1 MSFKDININFN
12 YRSDENDITR
22 DFYIPVL
29 YESRKYKRA
38 VGYFST
44 SALLK
49 MSVGLVEMERNN
61 GKVQIICSPKL
72 SREDIEAI
80 NKGYESRE
88 KIFSHCL
95 ECSLREPLNYFEEE
109 RLNIVA
115 TMIAEGMLEL
125 KIAFMEDENGINLYH
140 EKIGVFEDELGNK
153 IAFTGSSNE
162 TENAL
167 ESNFESIYVFCDWKE
182 SENFVET
189 TEDNFDRMWMDSTN
203 KLKIIPFPDVVIDKL
218 MQYKKETIDRQIDE
232 KEFGLNKE
240 ESTKKIF
247 KIPDNVSLRNY
258 QEEAIENWKKQNCRG
273 IFSMCTGSGK
283 SFTALACMVELAQE
297 KKEKLATFIVCP
309 YIHLV
314 GQWEEDVVEWG
325 CIPIIAH
332 SKSLDKNWKENLTK
346 AYKRFKRDGRPFIC
360 ITTNDTFAGDEIQN
374 IITRFNEEENV
385 LLIVDEAH
393 NFGAKRLSRLLPENV
408 NYRIALSATIERH
421 MDKKGTGKIFDYFG
435 DECVVYGLEQAIKE
449 GTLCPYNYY
458 PILVYLEED
467 ELNQYME
474 LTKKLSR
481 FIVEENGKTKISEE
495 GQLLLFKR
503 ARLLAG
509 ARNKRSTLKKYLE
522 KYQRDDSILVY
533 CGATSMEDEE
543 TGELVRQID
552 GITDMI
558 NQKMDMRAHKF
569 TSEENLKERQ
579 QIKEYFQS
587 GIYQVITA
595 IKCLDEGVNI
605 PGIKTAFIMSSS
617 RNPKEFIQ
625 RRGRLLRKSSNKEI
639 AEIYD
644 FITLPRDLK
653 MVDYED
659 FEKDKSIVVGE
670 LFRINEFGTLANNNI
685 IAKSQ
690 MTDIM
695 NAYNVYFDIENEMK
709 KMEDYYD

>member
-1 MSFKDININFN
+1 MSFKDIDINFN
-12 YRSDENDITR
+12 YRSDSSNITR

-29 YESRKYKRA
+29 YESKIYKRA
-38 VGYFST
+38 VGFFST

-49 MSVGLVEMERNN
+49 MSIGLAEMERNN
-61 GKVQIICSPKL
+61 GKVQIICSPRL
-72 SREDIEAI
+72 SPEDIEAI

-88 KIFSHCL
+88 QIINRCL
-95 ECSLREPLNYFEEE
+95 ECSLDEPLNYFQEE

-140 EKIGVFEDELGNK
+140 EKIGIFEDELGNK

-167 ESNFESIYVFCDWKE
+167 ESNFESIYVFCDWKNQE
-182 SENFVET
+182 EFVNT
-189 TEDNFDRMWMDSTN
+189 TENNFDRLWTNTTN
-203 KLKIIPFPDVVIDKL
+203 KLKVIPFPQIVMEKLMKYKKDNIDWEIDK
-218 MQYKKETIDRQIDE
+218 
-232 KEFGLNKE
+232 KEFEFINSNNE
-240 ESTKKIF
+240 QKIF
-247 KIPDNVSLRNY
+247 KIPENVSLRYY
-258 QEEAIENWKKQNCRG
+258 QKQAIENWEKQNYRG

-283 SFTALACMVELAQE
+283 SFTALACMVKLAN
-297 KKEKLATFIVCP
+297 KVNEKLATFVVCP

-314 GQWEEDVVEWG
+314 GQWEEDVINWG

-332 SKSLDKNWKENLTK
+332 SKSPDKKWKDNLVK
-346 AYKRFKRDGRPFIC
+346 AYKRFKRDGEPFIC
-360 ITTNDTFAGDEIQN
+360 LTTNDTFASVDIQN
-374 IITRFNEEENV
+374 IVTRFSEEQNV

-393 NFGAKRLSRLLPENV
+393 NFGAKRLSEMLPENI
-408 NYRIALSATIERH
+408 NFRIALSATIERH
-421 MDKKGTGKIFDYFG
+421 MDKKGTEKIFNYFG
-435 DECVVYGLEQAIKE
+435 EECIVYGLEQAIKE

-458 PILVYLEED
+458 PIVVYLEDD
-467 ELNQYME
+467 ELIQYGE
-474 LTKKLSR
+474 LTKKLSK

-509 ARNKRSTLKKYLE
+509 ARNKPRILEEYLE

-543 TGELVRQID
+543 TGDLIRQID
-552 GITDMI
+552 GVTDMI
-558 NQKMDMRAHKF
+558 NKRMDMRAHKF
-569 TSEENLKERQ
+569 TSEENLQERQ
-579 QIKEYFQS
+579 EIKEYFQS

-625 RRGRLLRKSSNKEI
+625 RRGRLLRRSSNKEI

-653 MVDYED
+653 MVDFDD

-670 LFRINEFGTLANNNI
+670 LFRINEFGTLANNSI
-685 IAKSQ
+685 IAKAQ

-695 NAYNVYFDIENEMK
+695 NAYNVYFNIEDEMK
-709 KMEDYYD
+709 KMEEYYD